1 MARDSRDTTTIAP
14 GRRDPVVEAYK
25 RDIDRSL
32 LGENLKKT
40 PTERVLAL
48 MELQRLAAE
57 AARAGRAAR
66 TP

>member
-1 MARDSRDTTTIAP
+1 MAPDSHPASTVPPDD
-14 GRRDPVVEAYK
+14 RDPVVEAYK

-32 LGENLKKT
+32 LRENLERT

-48 MELQRLAAE
+48 MELQRLAQE

-66 TP
+66 AT